1 MRSRAVFKEN
11 KWLLGVPLQGLLLK
25 GGISKIVFLAT
36 ANLNG
41 IVGQEEVL
49 KAENQEKP
57 MTAMV

>member
-1 MRSRAVFKEN
+1 MFKEN

-25 GGISKIVFLAT
+25 GGISKIIFLAA

-41 IVGQEEVL
+41 IVGREEVL

-57 MTAMV
+57 MTTTV

>member
-1 MRSRAVFKEN
+1 MFKED

-25 GGISKIVFLAT
+25 GGISKIVFPAT

-41 IVGQEEVL
+41 IMGRGEVL

-57 MTAMV
+57 TTATV